1 MNPVHLAE
9 VSASARRRYGS
20 GVAGAILQPWQF
32 NPAVSRRTPFAAD
45 FLGPQDAAA
54 WRLAIGSAGMARL
67 GHDDPLPGVSRQAA
81 SATSAAGDDAAKRSA
96 TEVTDPG
103 QERRA
108 GCYPLAWESG
118 FPAAAGGKEQDEEL
132 ALRQYRCARN
142 GLASRDRAW
151 LE

>member
-81 SATSAAGDDAAKRSA
+81 SAAGDDAAKRSA

-108 GCYPLAWESG
+108 GCYPLAWEGSRA
-118 FPAAAGGKEQDEEL
+118 FLQPRA
-132 ALRQYRCARN
+132 ARN
-142 GLASRDRAW
+142 KTRSLRCVNTGAP
-151 LE
+151 EMV